1 MINGIIGRKIG
12 MTQIFAADGSVT
24 PVTVIKA
31 GPCVVV
37 QKKSASG
44 PDGYDA
50 VQLGLVDE
58 RPVRLKNVTKPMRG
72 HFEKTGGGIPPT
84 RILKEFRLTEGG
96 DGTNV
101 GDKVLVD
108 QFSDGEMVDVIGRSK
123 GRGFAG
129 TVKRHHFN
137 RGPESHGSMNVR
149 APGSIG
155 ASAYPS
161 RVVKGN
167 RSSGHMGD
175 ARITT
180 KGLTVARVDAG
191 GVVTG
196 LAPGKASI
204 KVTSGTAVTT
214 VPVTV
219 VRNPVASLAIEPAT
233 AAARTGD
240 VVRFKVAAQGAG
252 GARLEMPA
260 LRWSVGGGQAAHG
273 GESPQPRDHA
283 EHVLSSPSGMSLP
296 VMLVHRTRRDVS
308 PRCVP
313 GSGEVSA
320 VDRRPLI
327 PQGGGC
333 S

>member
-37 QKKSASG
+37 QRKSAAG
-44 PDGYDA
+44 PDGYNA
-50 VQLGLVDE
+50 VQLGLVDDK
-58 RPVRLKNVTKPMRG
+58 PPKLKNVSKPMRG

-84 RILKEFRLTEGG
+84 RILMELRTDGDEG
-96 DGTNV
+96 GTNV

-108 QFSDGEMVDVIGRSK
+108 VFSDGDIVDVVGRSK

-161 RVVKGN
+161 RVIKGN

-175 ARITT
+175 ARVTT
-180 KGLTVARVDAG
+180 KGLTVARVDTENNLLIIRGSVPGANG
-191 GVVTG
+191 SVVVIKKTTKVTG
-196 LAPGKASI
+196 K
-204 KVTSGTAVTT
+204 
-214 VPVTV
+214 
-219 VRNPVASLAIEPAT
+219 
-233 AAARTGD
+233 
-240 VVRFKVAAQGAG
+240 
-252 GARLEMPA
+252 
-260 LRWSVGGGQAAHG
+260 
-273 GESPQPRDHA
+273 
-283 EHVLSSPSGMSLP
+283 
-296 VMLVHRTRRDVS
+296 
-308 PRCVP
+308 
-313 GSGEVSA
+313 
-320 VDRRPLI
+320 
-327 PQGGGC
+327 
-333 S
+333 